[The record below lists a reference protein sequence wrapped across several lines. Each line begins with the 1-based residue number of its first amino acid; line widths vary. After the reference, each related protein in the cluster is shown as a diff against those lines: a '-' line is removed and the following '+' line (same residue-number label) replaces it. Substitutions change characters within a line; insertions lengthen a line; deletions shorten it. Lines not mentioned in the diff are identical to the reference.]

1 MSEYTPWHNE
11 TVGGAVVEA
20 LKKNGFDAEYCAT
33 ADEAVQRLLD
43 LVPDRASVGI
53 GGSTTLK
60 TLGVPEKLAERGA
73 TVLDHNAPGLT
84 KEQKLDINRKQ
95 QVCDVFLSS
104 SNAVTMDGELVNMD
118 GTGNRVS
125 AMIFGPGQVI
135 VVAGTNKIV
144 RDVAAAEERI
154 QTKAAP
160 MNNKRIGTPNPCVRA
175 GVCQDCQGATRI
187 CNVMTIIGRK
197 PGGTNIRVLIV
208 GEELG
213 F

>member
-1 MSEYTPWHNE
+1 MSEFTPWHNE

-20 LKKNGFDAEYCAT
+20 LKKNGFEAEYCAT
-33 ADEAVQRLLD
+33 GADAAQRLLE
-43 LVPDRASVGI
+43 LIPEAASVGF
-53 GGSTTLK
+53 GGSWTLK
-60 TLGVPEKLAERGA
+60 AIGISEKLAERGN
-73 TVLDHNAPGLT
+73 TILDHGAPGLT
-84 KEQKLDINRKQ
+84 NEEKADIRRKQ
-95 QVCDVFLSS
+95 QICDVFLSGT
-104 SNAVTMDGELVNMD
+104 NALTMDGRLVNMD
-118 GTGNRVS
+118 GSGNRVA
-125 AMIFGPGQVI
+125 AMIFGPGKVI

-144 RDVAAAEERI
+144 KDLAAAEERI